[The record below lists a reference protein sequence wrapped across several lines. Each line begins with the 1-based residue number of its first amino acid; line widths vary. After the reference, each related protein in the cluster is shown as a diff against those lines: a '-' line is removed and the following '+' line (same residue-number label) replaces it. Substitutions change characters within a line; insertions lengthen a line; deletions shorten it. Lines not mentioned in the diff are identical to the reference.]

1 MAEREVNMREG
12 HRMRRCEGA
21 GGSYRFTKHAD
32 LRANARRLSRQAI
45 LAALEFGR
53 RVHTRGAMICAIGRR
68 EVSRFALRGIDL
80 SEFEGIQVVCD
91 PDGTLIT
98 VYRNRD
104 FSGLRPK

>member
-1 MAEREVNMREG
+1 MRAWYKANRYERPGR
-12 HRMRRCEGA
+12 
-21 GGSYRFTKHAD
+21 SYRFTKHAD
-32 LRANARRLSRQAI
+32 LRANARRLSRQAV
-45 LAALEFGR
+45 LAVLEFGR

-104 FSGLRPK
+104 FSRLRPK